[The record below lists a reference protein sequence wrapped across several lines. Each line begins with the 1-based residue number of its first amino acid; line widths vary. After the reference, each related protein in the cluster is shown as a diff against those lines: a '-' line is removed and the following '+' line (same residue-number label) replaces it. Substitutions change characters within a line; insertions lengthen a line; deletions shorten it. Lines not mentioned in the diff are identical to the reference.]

1 MDEIFHFP
9 QAVKYY
15 TGIYNE
21 WDPKITTPPGLY
33 LFTIAILRPF
43 SKITNLNV
51 VEIACFRFSN
61 IIYTVGTIYII
72 HRILQHHHK
81 KREPRVLLL
90 SSFNITTFPV
100 LYFFNFLYYTDCGS
114 TFFVLLMYYWHLKKF
129 YFAASIVG
137 AISILFRQTNI
148 VWIFYV
154 AAEETL
160 QTLLQIFNEG
170 LSKKEKRLSSFSD
183 VVSILPLLMKNWK
196 LLLKKVLQINIGY
209 ILIAIGFVAFVFYNG
224 SIALGDK
231 TAHEISVNKEST
243 SANNGYHMWVRH
255 VFQIDSYLDNV
266 KEYVV
271 LYISLEYMC
280 LA

>member
-100 LYFFNFLYYTDCGS
+100 LYFFNFLLLYRLWLNLFCFID
-114 TFFVLLMYYWHLKKF
+114 VLL
-129 YFAASIVG
+129 A
-137 AISILFRQTNI
+137 
-148 VWIFYV
+148 
-154 AAEETL
+154 
-160 QTLLQIFNEG
+160 
-170 LSKKEKRLSSFSD
+170 SKKILLCCIHSRGYQHIVSTNKYCLDILS
-183 VVSILPLLMKNWK
+183 LTR
-196 LLLKKVLQINIGY
+196 G
-209 ILIAIGFVAFVFYNG
+209 
-224 SIALGDK
+224 
-231 TAHEISVNKEST
+231 
-243 SANNGYHMWVRH
+243 H
-255 VFQIDSYLDNV
+255 V
-266 KEYVV
+266 
-271 LYISLEYMC
+271 
-280 LA
+280 